1 MIQCPRC
8 GKYFKNKQALKA
20 HSRFCGRSSM
30 ENPDQGDINFFK
42 ALLADVILC
51 FVVKER
57 RKRIK
62 ASDVAEVFGI
72 SLQTANEFLR
82 WLESTEYGK
91 LIRFV
96 SKGIEGG

>member
-1 MIQCPRC
+1 
-8 GKYFKNKQALKA
+8 
-20 HSRFCGRSSM
+20 M

-57 RKRIK
+57 RKTIK
-62 ASDVAEVFGI
+62 ASDVAKVFGI
-72 SLQTANEFLR
+72 SLETANKFLK